1 MGWPGAEQEEKMSR
15 KKAPNF
21 VSLIM
26 IVTVA
31 VLTLLMYGI
40 LLGNIFSA
48 FSDSLNSKDHS
59 EIHDTSTSLVFSND
73 LSMYEDVR
81 IARNGQSAIE

>member
-1 MGWPGAEQEEKMSR
+1 MSL
-15 KKAPNF
+15 KKAPKF
-21 VSLIM
+21 VSLII

-40 LLGNIFSA
+40 LLGKIFSA
-48 FSDSLNSKDHS
+48 FSDTLNSKDHS
-59 EIHDTSTSLVFSND
+59 VMQDTGTSLVFSNG
-73 LSMYEDVR
+73 LSMYKDIR